1 MSDPYFP
8 SLKDIMTA
16 EHTLND
22 ILVPTPLM
30 KNRNLS
36 DKYEANIFL
45 KREDLQMVRSYKI
58 RGAYN
63 KIKSLTPEEMEKGV
77 VCASAGNHAQGVAFS
92 CSKLGIQG
100 KIYMPVTT
108 PRQKINQVKMF
119 GGKSIEVVLTGD
131 TFDQANTAA
140 IEACKKNDMVFIP
153 PFNDPRII
161 EGQAT
166 VGLEIIQEARMKL
179 DYIFVPIG
187 GGGLASG
194 IGSFY
199 KQMSPKTKIIGVEPA
214 GAAGMKKS
222 FECGEVTELNEVDKF
237 VDGAAVQR
245 VGELTY
251 AICKKV
257 LDDIVV
263 VPEGKICTTILDLY
277 NFDAI
282 VVEPAGALS
291 MSALDFYK
299 NEIKGKNVVCVVSG
313 SNNDI
318 TRMED
323 IKERSLL
330 YEGLKRRPFSAKSRR
345 TPEFCQQRPGPPR
358 RHHLFRIQEEDK
370 PRKRSCP
377 HRHRDPAS
385 RRFPGPAG
393 PHEIRRYPLRISQR
407 QSEPIR
413 IPDRIICRRVRG
425 PKSLFET
432 DLIGEFFP
440 NPISIHEK
448 PVSFPC
454 FKKK

>member
-1 MSDPYFP
+1 MSEAYFP

-16 EHTLND
+16 AHTLND

-36 DKYEANIFL
+36 EKYTANVLL

-58 RGAYN
+58 RGAYH
-63 KIKSLTPEEMEKGV
+63 KIKSLSAEETKRGI

-92 CSKLGIQG
+92 CSKLDIKG

-108 PRQKINQVKMF
+108 PKQKINQVKMF
-119 GGKSIEVVLTGD
+119 GGKCIEIVLTGD

-140 IEACKKNDMVFIP
+140 VEASEKEGMVFIP
-153 PFNDPRII
+153 PFNDPKII

-166 VGLEIIQEARMKL
+166 VGLEIIQEARMKI

-222 FECGEVTELNEVDKF
+222 FECRKVTELAEVDKF

-251 AICKKV
+251 DICQKV

-263 VPEGKICTTILDLY
+263 VPEGKICTTILNLY

-291 MSALDFYK
+291 ISALDYYK
-299 NEIKGKNVVCVVSG
+299 DEIKGKNVVCVVSG

-318 TRMED
+318 TRMEE

-330 YEGLKRRPFSAKSRR
+330 YEGQKHYFVV
-345 TPEFCQQRPGPPR
+345 
-358 RHHLFRIQEEDK
+358 
-370 PRKRSCP
+370 
-377 HRHRDPAS
+377 
-385 RRFPGPAG
+385 RFPQRAGALQNFVSKVLGPHDDITYFEYKKKTSREKGPALIG
-393 PHEIRRYPLRISQR
+393 IEIQCPEDFEGLQNRMQE
-407 QSEPIR
+407 QG
-413 IPDRIICRRVRG
+413 IIYEYLNNNLN
-425 PKSLFET
+425 LFEF
-432 DLIGEFFP
+432 LVG
-440 NPISIHEK
+440 
-448 PVSFPC
+448 
-454 FKKK
+454 